1 MKGGYAVQMT
11 AAFQR
16 DYQRLAPNIQEEV
29 NRCVLD
35 VETRDPLPAGRRPHS
50 VTPRGVKP
58 TIYTLDVTANK
69 AYKLSFHLDGHIAI
83 LRRVATH
90 RQIDRSA

>member
-1 MKGGYAVQMT
+1 MT

-16 DYQRLAPNIQEEV
+16 DYQRLALNIQEEV
-29 NRCVLD
+29 NSCVLD
-35 VETRDPLPAGRRPHS
+35 LEMRDPLPNSRRPHS
-50 VTPRGVKP
+50 VTPRGIKP
-58 TIYTLDVTANK
+58 TIFTVDVTSNK
-69 AYKLSFHLDGHIAI
+69 AYKLSFHLGGEVAI